1 MIIWDNFIDDHDNK
15 LIYIF
20 FTFLSTMNGNASHP
34 PPVLSASSNG
44 LYESDNPSDWQPYRD
59 GEAAI
64 RDAHKNLSSD
74 DW

>member
-1 MIIWDNFIDDHDNK
+1 
-15 LIYIF
+15 
-20 FTFLSTMNGNASHP
+20 MNGNASHP

-74 DW
+74 DWYVAYLWINLSMFEVWKGKDLC